1 MTMIPTIINSLINLP
16 KSERTFAVALVKL
29 FRESVKK
36 TLKGSNSK
44 VCGNGGSRSVVLR
57 MNQSCRSVGTIL
69 LVIFFAAGALICLV
83 TMLALAFPGSSL
95 EWIWRLKPEARNQ
108 FEEIGR
114 GVSIVLMAAIGTGCG
129 LTVVGL
135 AHAAKW
141 GRWLAIGIL
150 TANLI
155 GDSVNTLLR
164 HDPKT
169 LIGLPIGG
177 LMIWYL
183 AKKKVS
189 VEK

>member
-1 MTMIPTIINSLINLP
+1 VNPKRRSLG
-16 KSERTFAVALVKL
+16 T
-29 FRESVKK
+29 
-36 TLKGSNSK
+36 
-44 VCGNGGSRSVVLR
+44 VVL
-57 MNQSCRSVGTIL
+57 I
-69 LVIFFAAGALICLV
+69 IFFAAGALICLV
-83 TMLALAFPGSSL
+83 TMLALAFPESCLKS
-95 EWIWRLKPEARNQ
+95 IWRLKPEARNQ

-114 GVSIVLMAAIGTGCG
+114 GVSIVLMAAIGIACG
-129 LTVVGL
+129 LAAVGL
-135 AHAAKW
+135 AQAAKW

-155 GDSVNTLLR
+155 GDSVNALLR

-183 AKKKVS
+183 VKKKVS